1 MASRTASS
9 SRRNTRASLGL
20 IVGLCALLAV
30 PAAILIAQ
38 KAQSV
43 GLLDAAW
50 AIPVAI
56 ACGVGALLFARGAQ
70 GRIRATLERAGGGT
84 RVRWARRLA
93 VAGICIAL
101 AASISVGF
109 YELLLRIEN

>member
-20 IVGLCALLAV
+20 IAGLCGLLAV

-38 KAQSV
+38 RVQSIV
-43 GLLDAAW
+43 LLDAAW

-56 ACGVGALLFARGAQ
+56 ACSIGALLFARGAQ
-70 GRIRATLERAGGGT
+70 GRIRATLERAGGRT

-93 VAGICIAL
+93 VAGICVAL
-101 AASISVGF
+101 AASIAVGF
-109 YELLLRIEN
+109 YELLLRIES